1 MPRYRQSRATSRP
14 LELVC
19 QGILT
24 IERIKKGGKKMPV
37 ELIWIIISTVILVRF
52 WKAVALLA
60 LCTLVC
66 LTILGLV
73 EAAAYLSH

>member
-1 MPRYRQSRATSRP
+1 
-14 LELVC
+14 
-19 QGILT
+19 
-24 IERIKKGGKKMPV
+24 MPV

-73 EAAAYLSH
+73 DAAAYLSH